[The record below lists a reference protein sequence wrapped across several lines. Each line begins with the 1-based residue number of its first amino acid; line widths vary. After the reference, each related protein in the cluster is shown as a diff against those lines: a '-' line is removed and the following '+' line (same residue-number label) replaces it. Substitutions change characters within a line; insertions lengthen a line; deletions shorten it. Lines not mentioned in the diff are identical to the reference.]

1 MYVFLQFK
9 NNFIENTLNILYNNV
24 IIFWEKNM
32 KEKKSK
38 ARINAVKNNFF
49 ALHLVWKMCPRMVV
63 HMACSKALYYFGWL
77 FYSAFFMRYVINALQ
92 AGETFQAIM
101 IFIGITV
108 AVFASMAFYN
118 SYILGSV
125 KPVTDTEVN
134 KKLYRKL
141 FKKSRNVELECFE
154 NSDFYDKYTLAM
166 KNADTRIIETVDQ
179 LFGLLFGFV
188 ASICAF
194 VFMFQVDTLSVTFI
208 LLPIIGNFYFRIL
221 NSRVDYQRNK
231 EMAPHNRRIDY
242 INRIM
247 YLKDYAKEIRLTN
260 IFNLL
265 KRQYTDA
272 ITGVADVTKK
282 FVLKSAFLHWFYVM
296 FTFTFIFEGL
306 LIYGAY
312 RTLVSNTM
320 TLPQLAVLTSMMVS
334 TTWILIGFTDSV
346 TASFKNGLFVDYLRT
361 FLEYE
366 EKIPEDYDGADP
378 GNTIESIDFRNVSF
392 AYKDLPVLTDLNM
405 KFEGK
410 KTYALVGHNGAGKST
425 IIKLLLRFYDP
436 TKGEILLNGRNIKE
450 YNLQKYRALFAT
462 AFQDNRMFSMSVADN
477 VTLGENIPAEQRDA
491 IVTDALKLSG
501 VYDKVMSLP
510 QGINTTLTR
519 EFDDKG
525 AVLSGG
531 EFQKIVVSRA
541 FARNCPIK
549 VFDEPSSALD
559 PIAEYQLFDNILKAC
574 HENTLLFI
582 SHRLSSVQNAD
593 HVFLLEHGQVK
604 EEGTHRELMNRKGLY
619 ADMYQKQAENYLAD
633 KAKQTEG
640 IWA

>member
-1 MYVFLQFK
+1 MELKKINSLK
-9 NNFIENTLNILYNNV
+9 NNFY
-24 IIFWEKNM
+24 
-32 KEKKSK
+32 
-38 ARINAVKNNFF
+38 
-49 ALHLVWKMCPRMVV
+49 ALSLVWKMCPRIIIFL
-63 HMACSKALYYFGWL
+63 ALSKLLYYFGWL

-92 AGETFQAIM
+92 NGETFSAIM
-101 IFIGITV
+101 IFIAITV
-108 AVFASMAFYN
+108 AIFATMALYN
-118 SYILGSV
+118 SFVLGYI
-125 KPVTDTEVN
+125 KPTSDTEVN
-134 KKLYRKL
+134 KKLYQML

-166 KNADTRIIETVDQ
+166 KNADTRIIETVDTF
-179 LFGLLFGFV
+179 FGLFFGFI
-188 ASICAF
+188 ASIFAF
-194 VFMFQVDTLSVTFI
+194 IFMFQVDKFSVAFI
-208 LLPIIGNFYFRIL
+208 FLPIIGNFYFRRL
-221 NSRVDYQRNK
+221 NSHIEYQRNK

-282 FVLKSAFLHWFYVM
+282 FVLKSAFFHWFYVM

-312 RTLVSNTM
+312 RTLVSETM
-320 TLPQLAVLTSMMVS
+320 TLAQLAVITSMMVS

-346 TASFKNGLFVDYLRT
+346 TASFKNGLFIDYLRT

-378 GNTIESIDFRNVSF
+378 GNEIESIEFRGVGF
-392 AYKDLPVLTDLNM
+392 AYKDIPVLKNLNM

-436 TKGEILLNGRNIKE
+436 TEGEILLNGRNIKE

-477 VTLGENIPAEQRDA
+477 VTLGENIPAEERDK
-491 IVTDALKLSG
+491 IVTEALQLSG
-501 VYDKVMSLP
+501 VYEKVMSLP
-510 QGINTTLTR
+510 QGLNTTLTR

-541 FARNCPIK
+541 FARRCPIK

-559 PIAEYQLFDNILKAC
+559 PIAEYKLFDNILKAC
-574 HENTLLFI
+574 KENTLLFI

-593 HVFLLEHGQVK
+593 HVFLLENGEVR
-604 EEGTHRELMNRKGLY
+604 EEGTHRELMAKHGLY
-619 ADMYQKQAENYLAD
+619 ADMYEKQAENYLAD
-633 KAKQTEG
+633 KTKQTEG

>member
-1 MYVFLQFK
+1 
-9 NNFIENTLNILYNNV
+9 
-24 IIFWEKNM
+24 M
-32 KEKKSK
+32 KEKKK
-38 ARINAVKNNFF
+38 NKGKKRISAVKNNVF
-49 ALHLVWKMCPRMVV
+49 ALKLLWKMCPRRVV
-63 HMACSKALYYFGWL
+63 HMALARLLYYFGWL

-92 AGETFQAIM
+92 TGETFRAIM
-101 IFIGITV
+101 IFIGITI

-118 SYILGSV
+118 SFIQGSV
-125 KPVTDTEVN
+125 KPTTDAEIN
-134 KKLYRKL
+134 KKLYQKL

-166 KNADTRIIETVDQ
+166 KNADTRLVETVDM
-179 LFGLLFGFV
+179 LFGLLFGFI

-194 VFMFQVDTLSVTFI
+194 IFMFQVDKLSVAFI
-208 LLPIIGNFYFRIL
+208 LLPIIGNFFFRIL
-221 NSRVDYQRNK
+221 NSRIDYKRNK

-242 INRIM
+242 LNRIM

-282 FVLKSAFLHWFYVM
+282 FVWKSAFLHWFYVM

-312 RTLVSNTM
+312 RTLVSETM

-366 EKIPEDYDGADP
+366 EKIPEDYDGDDP
-378 GNTIESIDFRNVSF
+378 GTEIESLEFRNVSF
-392 AYKDLPVLTDLNM
+392 AYKDDVVLSNLNM
-405 KFEGK
+405 KFDGG

-425 IIKLLLRFYDP
+425 LIKLLLRFYDP
-436 TKGEILLNGRNIKE
+436 TQGEILLNGRNIKE
-450 YNLQKYRALFAT
+450 YNLQKYRSLFAT

-477 VTLGENIPAEQRDA
+477 VTLGEDIPEDKRER
-491 IVTDALKLSG
+491 IVVDALKLSG
-501 VYDKVMSLP
+501 VYDKVMELP
-510 QGINTTLTR
+510 KGINTTLMR
-519 EFDDKG
+519 EFDDEG

-541 FARNCPIK
+541 FARQCPIK

-559 PIAEYQLFDNILKAC
+559 PIAEYKLFDNILKVC
-574 HENTLLFI
+574 RQNTLLFI

-593 HVFLLEHGQVK
+593 HVFLLENGQVR
-604 EEGTHRELMNRKGLY
+604 EEGTHRELMKKKGIY

-633 KAKQTEG
+633 KSKQKEG

>member
-1 MYVFLQFK
+1 
-9 NNFIENTLNILYNNV
+9 
-24 IIFWEKNM
+24 M
-32 KEKKSK
+32 KEKKFKS
-38 ARINAVKNNFF
+38 RINAVRNNFY
-49 ALHLVWKMCPRMVV
+49 ALGLVWRMCPGPVI
-63 HMACSKALYYFGWL
+63 HMAIARLLYYFGWL

-92 AGETFQAIM
+92 AGETFRAIM

-108 AVFASMAFYN
+108 GVFAAMALYN
-118 SYILGSV
+118 SFIQGYV
-125 KPVTDTEVN
+125 APVANASLN
-134 KKLYRKL
+134 KQLYQKL

-166 KNADTRIIETVDQ
+166 KNADTRLYETVDQ
-179 LFGLLFGFV
+179 LFGVLFGFV
-188 ASICAF
+188 ASIFAF
-194 VFMFQVDTLSVTFI
+194 IFMFQVDKLSVAFI
-208 LLPIIGNFYFRIL
+208 FLPIIGNFYFRRL
-221 NSRVDYQRNK
+221 NTHVDYERNK

-260 IFNLL
+260 IFKLL

-282 FVLKSAFLHWFYVM
+282 FVWKSAFLHWFYVM

-320 TLPQLAVLTSMMVS
+320 SLAQLAVITSMMVS

-378 GNTIESIDFRNVSF
+378 GRTIESIEFRNVGF
-392 AYKDLPVLTDLNM
+392 AYKDIPVLKNLNM

-436 TKGEILLNGRNIKE
+436 TEGEILLNGRNIKD

-477 VTLGENIPAEQRDA
+477 VTLGEDIPAEKREA
-491 IVTDALKLSG
+491 IVTEALKLSG

-519 EFDDKG
+519 EFDDSG

-541 FARNCPIK
+541 FARSCPVK

-574 HENTLLFI
+574 KENTLLFI

-593 HVFLLEHGQVK
+593 HVFLLENGEVR
-604 EEGTHRELMNRKGLY
+604 EEGTHRELIDRKGLY

-633 KAKQTEG
+633 KSKQKEG

>member
-1 MYVFLQFK
+1 
-9 NNFIENTLNILYNNV
+9 
-24 IIFWEKNM
+24 M
-32 KEKKSK
+32 KEKKFKS
-38 ARINAVKNNFF
+38 RINAVRNNFY
-49 ALHLVWKMCPRMVV
+49 ALGLVWRMCPGPVI
-63 HMACSKALYYFGWL
+63 HMAVARLLYYFGWL

-92 AGETFQAIM
+92 AGETFRAIM

-108 AVFASMAFYN
+108 GVFAAMALYN
-118 SYILGSV
+118 SFIQGYV
-125 KPVTDTEVN
+125 APVANASLN
-134 KKLYRKL
+134 KQLYQKL

-166 KNADTRIIETVDQ
+166 KNADTRLYETVDQ
-179 LFGLLFGFV
+179 LFGVLFGFV
-188 ASICAF
+188 ASIFAF
-194 VFMFQVDTLSVTFI
+194 IFMFQVDKLSVAFI
-208 LLPIIGNFYFRIL
+208 FLPIIGNFYFRRL
-221 NSRVDYQRNK
+221 NTHVDYERNK

-260 IFNLL
+260 IFKLL

-282 FVLKSAFLHWFYVM
+282 FVWKSAFLHWFYVM

-320 TLPQLAVLTSMMVS
+320 SLAQLAVITSMMVS

-378 GNTIESIDFRNVSF
+378 GRTIESIEFRNVGF
-392 AYKDLPVLTDLNM
+392 AYKDIPVLKNLNM

-436 TKGEILLNGRNIKE
+436 TEGEILLNGRNIKD

-477 VTLGENIPAEQRDA
+477 VTLGEDIPAEKREA
-491 IVTDALKLSG
+491 IVTEALKLSG

-541 FARNCPIK
+541 FARSCPVK

-574 HENTLLFI
+574 KENTLLFI

-593 HVFLLEHGQVK
+593 HVFLLENGEVR
-604 EEGTHRELMNRKGLY
+604 EEGTHRELIDRKGLY

-633 KAKQTEG
+633 KSKQKEG

>member
-1 MYVFLQFK
+1 
-9 NNFIENTLNILYNNV
+9 
-24 IIFWEKNM
+24 M
-32 KEKKSK
+32 KEKKK
-38 ARINAVKNNFF
+38 NEGKKRISAVKNNVF
-49 ALHLVWKMCPRMVV
+49 ALKLLWKMCPRRVV
-63 HMACSKALYYFGWL
+63 HMALARLLYYFGWL

-92 AGETFQAIM
+92 TGETFRAIM
-101 IFIGITV
+101 IFIGITI
-108 AVFASMAFYN
+108 AVFASMALYN
-118 SYILGSV
+118 SFIQGSV
-125 KPVTDTEVN
+125 KPTTDAEIN
-134 KKLYRKL
+134 KKLYQKL

-166 KNADTRIIETVDQ
+166 KNADTRLVETVDM
-179 LFGLLFGFV
+179 LFGLLFGFI

-194 VFMFQVDTLSVTFI
+194 IFMFQVDKLSVAFI
-208 LLPIIGNFYFRIL
+208 LLPIIGNFFFRIL
-221 NSRVDYQRNK
+221 NSRIDYKRNK

-282 FVLKSAFLHWFYVM
+282 FVWKSAFLHWFYVM

-312 RTLVSNTM
+312 RTLVSETM

-366 EKIPEDYDGADP
+366 EKIPEDYDGDDP
-378 GNTIESIDFRNVSF
+378 GTEIESLEFRNVSF
-392 AYKDLPVLTDLNM
+392 AYKDDVVLSNLNM
-405 KFEGK
+405 KFDGG

-425 IIKLLLRFYDP
+425 LIKLLLRFYDP
-436 TKGEILLNGRNIKE
+436 TQGEILLNGRNIKE
-450 YNLQKYRALFAT
+450 YNLQKYRSLFAT

-477 VTLGENIPAEQRDA
+477 VTLGEDIPEDKRER
-491 IVTDALKLSG
+491 IVVDALKLSG
-501 VYDKVMSLP
+501 VYDKVMELP
-510 QGINTTLTR
+510 KGINTTLTR
-519 EFDDKG
+519 EFDDEG

-541 FARNCPIK
+541 FARQCPIK

-559 PIAEYQLFDNILKAC
+559 PIAEYKLFDNILKVC
-574 HENTLLFI
+574 RQNTLLFI

-593 HVFLLEHGQVK
+593 HVFLLENGQVR
-604 EEGTHRELMNRKGLY
+604 EEGTHRELMKKKGIY

-633 KAKQTEG
+633 KSKQKEG

>member
-1 MYVFLQFK
+1 MAKKTKTKVHAVR
-9 NNFIENTLNILYNNV
+9 NNIYSL
-24 IIFWEKNM
+24 
-32 KEKKSK
+32 
-38 ARINAVKNNFF
+38 R
-49 ALHLVWKMCPRMVV
+49 LVWKMCPRRVV
-63 HMACSKALYYFGWL
+63 HMALARLLYYFGWL

-92 AGETFQAIM
+92 TGETFRAIM
-101 IFIGITV
+101 IFIGITI
-108 AVFASMAFYN
+108 AVFASMALYN
-118 SYILGSV
+118 SFIQGSV
-125 KPVTDTEVN
+125 KPATDAEIN
-134 KKLYRKL
+134 KKLYQKL

-166 KNADTRIIETVDQ
+166 KNADTRLVETVDM
-179 LFGLLFGFV
+179 LFGLLFGFI

-194 VFMFQVDTLSVTFI
+194 IFMFQVDRLSVAFI
-208 LLPIIGNFYFRIL
+208 LLPIIGNFFFRIL
-221 NSRVDYQRNK
+221 NSRIDYKRNK

-282 FVLKSAFLHWFYVM
+282 FVWKSAFLHWFYVM

-312 RTLVSNTM
+312 RTLVSETM

-366 EKIPEDYDGADP
+366 EKIPEDYDGDDP
-378 GNTIESIDFRNVSF
+378 GTEIESLEFRNVSF
-392 AYKDLPVLTDLNM
+392 AYKDDVVLSNLNM
-405 KFEGK
+405 KFNGG

-425 IIKLLLRFYDP
+425 LIKLLLRFYDP
-436 TKGEILLNGRNIKE
+436 TQGEILLNGRNIKE
-450 YNLQKYRALFAT
+450 YNLQKYRSLFAT

-477 VTLGENIPAEQRDA
+477 VTLGEDIPADQREQ
-491 IVTDALKLSG
+491 IVVDALKLSG

-510 QGINTTLTR
+510 NGIDTTLTR
-519 EFDDKG
+519 EFDDNG

-541 FARNCPIK
+541 FARQCPIK

-559 PIAEYQLFDNILKAC
+559 PIAEYKLFDNILKAC
-574 HENTLLFI
+574 RQNTLLFI

-593 HVFLLEHGQVK
+593 HVFLLENGQVR
-604 EEGTHRELMNRKGLY
+604 EEGTHRELMKKKGIY

-633 KAKQTEG
+633 KSKQKEG

>member
-1 MYVFLQFK
+1 MAKKTKTKVHAVR
-9 NNFIENTLNILYNNV
+9 NNIY
-24 IIFWEKNM
+24 
-32 KEKKSK
+32 
-38 ARINAVKNNFF
+38 
-49 ALHLVWKMCPRMVV
+49 ALRLVWKMCPRRVV
-63 HMACSKALYYFGWL
+63 HMALARLLYYFGWL

-92 AGETFQAIM
+92 TGETFRAIM
-101 IFIGITV
+101 IFIGITI
-108 AVFASMAFYN
+108 AVFASMALYN
-118 SYILGSV
+118 SFIQGSV
-125 KPVTDTEVN
+125 KPATDAEIN
-134 KKLYRKL
+134 KKLYQKL

-166 KNADTRIIETVDQ
+166 KNADTRLVETVDM
-179 LFGLLFGFV
+179 LFGLLFGFI

-194 VFMFQVDTLSVTFI
+194 IFMFQVDRLSVAFI
-208 LLPIIGNFYFRIL
+208 LLPIIGNFFFRIL
-221 NSRVDYQRNK
+221 NSRIDYKRNK

-282 FVLKSAFLHWFYVM
+282 FVWKSAFLHWFYVM

-312 RTLVSNTM
+312 RTLVSETM

-366 EKIPEDYDGADP
+366 EKIPEDYDGDDP
-378 GNTIESIDFRNVSF
+378 GTEIESLEFRNVSF
-392 AYKDLPVLTDLNM
+392 AYKDDVVLSNLNM
-405 KFEGK
+405 KFNGG

-425 IIKLLLRFYDP
+425 LIKLLLRFYDP
-436 TKGEILLNGRNIKE
+436 TQGEILLNGRNIKE
-450 YNLQKYRALFAT
+450 YNLQKYRSLFAT

-477 VTLGENIPAEQRDA
+477 VTLGEDIPADQREQ
-491 IVTDALKLSG
+491 IVVDALKLSG

-510 QGINTTLTR
+510 NGIDTTLTR
-519 EFDDKG
+519 EFDDNG

-541 FARNCPIK
+541 FARQCPIK

-559 PIAEYQLFDNILKAC
+559 PIAEYKLFDNILKAC
-574 HENTLLFI
+574 RQNTLLFI

-593 HVFLLEHGQVK
+593 HVFLLENGQVR
-604 EEGTHRELMNRKGLY
+604 EEGTHRELMKKKGIY

-633 KAKQTEG
+633 KSKQKEG

>member
-1 MYVFLQFK
+1 
-9 NNFIENTLNILYNNV
+9 
-24 IIFWEKNM
+24 
-32 KEKKSK
+32 
-38 ARINAVKNNFF
+38 
-49 ALHLVWKMCPRMVV
+49 
-63 HMACSKALYYFGWL
+63 
-77 FYSAFFMRYVINALQ
+77 MRYVINALQ
-92 AGETFQAIM
+92 SGETFQAIM

-125 KPVTDTEVN
+125 KPVTDAEIN
-134 KKLYRKL
+134 KKLYQKL

-166 KNADTRIIETVDQ
+166 KNADTRLIETVDQ

-194 VFMFQVDTLSVTFI
+194 VFMFQVDSLSVFFI

-247 YLKDYAKEIRLTN
+247 YLKDYAKEIRLTK

-320 TLPQLAVLTSMMVS
+320 TLSQLAVLTSMMVS

-361 FLEYE
+361 FLEYK

-378 GNTIESIDFRNVSF
+378 GTTINSIEFRGVGF
-392 AYKDLPVLTDLNM
+392 AYKDIPVLKNLNM
-405 KFEGK
+405 KFEGG

-436 TKGEILLNGRNIKE
+436 TEGEILLNGRNIKE

-477 VTLGENIPAEQRDA
+477 VTLGEDIKAEDREQ
-491 IVTDALKLSG
+491 IVTEALKLSG

-519 EFDDKG
+519 EFDDNG

-531 EFQKIVVSRA
+531 EFQKIVVSRT
-541 FARNCPIK
+541 FARRCPIK

-574 HENTLLFI
+574 RKNTLLFI

-593 HVFLLEHGQVK
+593 HVFLLEQGEVR
-604 EEGTHRELMNRKGLY
+604 EEGTHRELMDRKGLY

-633 KAKQTEG
+633 KSKQKEG

>member
-1 MYVFLQFK
+1 
-9 NNFIENTLNILYNNV
+9 
-24 IIFWEKNM
+24 
-32 KEKKSK
+32 
-38 ARINAVKNNFF
+38 
-49 ALHLVWKMCPRMVV
+49 MCPVPV
-63 HMACSKALYYFGWL
+63 IHMALARLLYYFGWL

-92 AGETFQAIM
+92 SGETFQAIM

-108 AVFASMAFYN
+108 GVFATMALYN
-118 SYILGSV
+118 SFIQGYV
-125 KPVTDTEVN
+125 APVANASLN
-134 KKLYRKL
+134 KQLYQKL

-166 KNADTRIIETVDQ
+166 KNADTRLYETVDQ
-179 LFGLLFGFV
+179 LFGVLFGFF
-188 ASICAF
+188 ASIFAF
-194 VFMFQVDTLSVTFI
+194 IFMFQVDHLSVAFI
-208 LLPIIGNFYFRIL
+208 LLPIIGNFYFRRL
-221 NSRVDYQRNK
+221 NSHVDYERNK
-231 EMAPHNRRIDY
+231 DMAPHNRRIDY

-282 FVLKSAFLHWFYVM
+282 FVLKSVCLHWFYVM

-320 TLPQLAVLTSMMVS
+320 TLPQLAVITSMMVS

-378 GNTIESIDFRNVSF
+378 GTKIDSIEFRGVYF
-392 AYKDLPVLTDLNM
+392 AYKDIPVLSNLNM
-405 KFEGK
+405 KFDGG

-436 TKGEILLNGRNIKE
+436 TQGEILLNGRNIKD

-477 VTLGENIPAEQRDA
+477 VTLGEDIAPEEREK
-491 IVTDALKLSG
+491 IVTEALQLSG

-519 EFDDKG
+519 EFDDNG

-541 FARNCPIK
+541 FARRCPIK

-559 PIAEYQLFDNILKAC
+559 PIAEYKLFDNILKAC
-574 HENTLLFI
+574 QENTLLFI

-593 HVFLLEHGQVK
+593 HVFLLEQGQVK
-604 EEGTHRELMNRKGLY
+604 EEGTHRELMDRHGLY

-633 KAKQTEG
+633 KTKQKEG

>member
-1 MYVFLQFK
+1 
-9 NNFIENTLNILYNNV
+9 
-24 IIFWEKNM
+24 M
-32 KEKKSK
+32 KEKKK
-38 ARINAVKNNFF
+38 NKGKKRISAVKNNVF
-49 ALHLVWKMCPRMVV
+49 ALKLLWKMCPRRVV
-63 HMACSKALYYFGWL
+63 HMALARLLYYFGWL

-92 AGETFQAIM
+92 TGETFRAIM
-101 IFIGITV
+101 IFIGITI

-118 SYILGSV
+118 SFIQGSV
-125 KPVTDTEVN
+125 KPTTDAEIN
-134 KKLYRKL
+134 KKLYQKL

-166 KNADTRIIETVDQ
+166 KNADTRLVETVDM
-179 LFGLLFGFV
+179 LFGLLFGFI

-194 VFMFQVDTLSVTFI
+194 IFMFQVDRLSVAFI
-208 LLPIIGNFYFRIL
+208 LLPIIGNFFFRIL
-221 NSRVDYQRNK
+221 NSRIDYKRNK

-282 FVLKSAFLHWFYVM
+282 FVWKSAFLHWFYVM

-312 RTLVSNTM
+312 RTLVSETM

-366 EKIPEDYDGADP
+366 EKIPEDYDGDDP
-378 GNTIESIDFRNVSF
+378 GTEIESLEFRNVSF
-392 AYKDLPVLTDLNM
+392 AYKDDVVLSNLNM
-405 KFEGK
+405 KFNGG

-425 IIKLLLRFYDP
+425 LIKLLLRFYDP
-436 TKGEILLNGRNIKE
+436 TQGEILLNGRNIKE
-450 YNLQKYRALFAT
+450 YNLQKYRSLFAT

-477 VTLGENIPAEQRDA
+477 VMLGEDIPEDKRER
-491 IVTDALKLSG
+491 IVVDALKLSG
-501 VYDKVMSLP
+501 VYDKVMELP
-510 QGINTTLTR
+510 KGINTTLTR
-519 EFDDKG
+519 EFDDEG

-541 FARNCPIK
+541 FARQCPIK

-559 PIAEYQLFDNILKAC
+559 PIAEYKLFDNILKVC
-574 HENTLLFI
+574 RQNTLLFI

-593 HVFLLEHGQVK
+593 HVFLLENGQVR
-604 EEGTHRELMNRKGLY
+604 EEGTHRELMKKKGIY

-633 KAKQTEG
+633 KSKQKEG

>member
-1 MYVFLQFK
+1 MA
-9 NNFIENTLNILYNNV
+9 
-24 IIFWEKNM
+24 
-32 KEKKSK
+32 EKKLKSK
-38 ARINAVKNNFF
+38 INAVRNNFY
-49 ALHLVWKMCPRMVV
+49 ALRLVWKMCPVPV
-63 HMACSKALYYFGWL
+63 IHLAVGKLLYYFGWL

-92 AGETFQAIM
+92 NGETFRAIM
-101 IFIGITV
+101 FFIIITV
-108 AVFASMAFYN
+108 GVFASIALYN
-118 SYILGSV
+118 SFILGYIS
-125 KPVTDTEVN
+125 PVADATLN
-134 KKLYRKL
+134 KKLYQKL

-166 KNADTRIIETVDQ
+166 KNADKQLLGTVDQ
-179 LFGLLFGFV
+179 LFGVFFGFI

-194 VFMFQVDTLSVTFI
+194 IFMFQVDRLSVIFI
-208 LLPIIGNFYFRIL
+208 FLPIIGNFYFRRL
-221 NSRVDYQRNK
+221 NTHVDYQRNK

-312 RTLVSNTM
+312 RTLVSYTM

-366 EKIPEDYDGADP
+366 EKIPEDYDGTDP
-378 GNTIESIDFRNVSF
+378 GTTIDSIEFRNLSF
-392 AYKDLPVLTDLNM
+392 AYKDVTVLTNLNM

-436 TKGEILLNGRNIKE
+436 TEGDILLNGRNIKE

-477 VTLGENIPAEQRDA
+477 VTLGENIPESEKEAV
-491 IVTDALKLSG
+491 VTEALKLSG

-519 EFDDKG
+519 EFDDNG

-541 FARNCPIK
+541 FARRCPIK

-559 PIAEYQLFDNILKAC
+559 PIAEYQLFDNILKSC
-574 HENTLLFI
+574 KENTLLFI

-604 EEGTHRELMNRKGLY
+604 EEGTHRELMAMQGLY
-619 ADMYQKQAENYLAD
+619 ADMYQKQAENYLTD
-633 KAKQTEG
+633 NTKQTDG
-640 IWA
+640 IWS

>member
-1 MYVFLQFK
+1 
-9 NNFIENTLNILYNNV
+9 
-24 IIFWEKNM
+24 M

-38 ARINAVKNNFF
+38 GRINAVRNNFF
-49 ALHLVWKMCPRMVV
+49 ALRLVWEMCPRQVV
-63 HMACSKALYYFGWL
+63 HRAISRFLYYVGWL

-92 AGETFQAIM
+92 EGKPFKAIM
-101 IFIGITV
+101 IFVAITV
-108 AVFASMAFYN
+108 GVFAGMALYN
-118 SYILGSV
+118 SYILGV
-125 KPVTDTEVN
+125 IAPIADAEIN
-134 KKLYRKL
+134 KKLYQKL

-154 NSDFYDKYTLAM
+154 NADFYDKYTLAM
-166 KNADTRIIETVDQ
+166 KNADTRLTETVDTF
-179 LFGLLFGFV
+179 FGTVFGFI

-194 VFMFQVDTLSVTFI
+194 IFMYKVDKLSVFFL
-208 LLPIIGNFYFRIL
+208 LLPVIGNFYFRRL
-221 NSRVDYQRNK
+221 NSHVDYERNK

-260 IFNLL
+260 IFHLL
-265 KRQYTDA
+265 KHQYTDA

-282 FVLKSAFLHWFYVM
+282 FVFKSAFLHWFYVM

-312 RTLVSNTM
+312 RTLVSETM
-320 TLPQLAVLTSMMVS
+320 QLPQLAVLTSMMVS

-346 TASFKNGLFVDYLRT
+346 TASFKNGLFVEYLRT
-361 FLEYE
+361 FLEYK

-378 GNTIESIDFRNVSF
+378 GNQIESIEFRQVSF
-392 AYKDLPVLTDLNM
+392 AYKDISVLTNLNM
-405 KFEGK
+405 KFEGG

-436 TKGEILLNGRNIKE
+436 TEGEILLNGRNIKE

-462 AFQDNRMFSMSVADN
+462 AFQDSRMFSMTVADN
-477 VTLGENIPAEQRDA
+477 VTLGEEIEAAKKEE
-491 IVTDALKLSG
+491 IITEALKLSG
-501 VYDKVMSLP
+501 VYDKVSSLP
-510 QGINTTLTR
+510 KGEATTLTR
-519 EFDDKG
+519 EFDDEG

-531 EFQKIVVSRA
+531 EFQKISVARA
-541 FARNCPIK
+541 FARQCPVK

-574 HENTLLFI
+574 RDKTLLFI

-593 HVFLLEHGQVK
+593 HVFLLEHGQVR
-604 EEGTHRELMNRKGLY
+604 EEGTHLELMKKQGLY

-633 KAKQTEG
+633 KSKQKEG

>member
-1 MYVFLQFK
+1 
-9 NNFIENTLNILYNNV
+9 
-24 IIFWEKNM
+24 M
-32 KEKKSK
+32 KEKKLKS
-38 ARINAVKNNFF
+38 RIRAVQNNFF
-49 ALHLVWKMCPRMVV
+49 ALRLVWKMCPGPVV
-63 HMACSKALYYFGWL
+63 HMAIARLLYYFGWL

-92 AGETFQAIM
+92 TGETFKAIM

-108 AVFASMAFYN
+108 AVFASMALYN
-118 SYILGSV
+118 SFIQGYVAPLANASL
-125 KPVTDTEVN
+125 N
-134 KKLYRKL
+134 KQLYQKL
-141 FKKSRNVELECFE
+141 FKKARNVELECFE

-166 KNADTRIIETVDQ
+166 KNADTNLYNTVDQ

-194 VFMFQVDTLSVTFI
+194 IFMFKVDSFSVAFI

-221 NSRVDYQRNK
+221 NSRIDYQRNK

-265 KRQYTDA
+265 KRQYTEA

-378 GNTIESIDFRNVSF
+378 GKTIDSIEFRNVSF
-392 AYKDLPVLTDLNM
+392 AYKDAPVLSNLNM
-405 KFEGK
+405 KFEGG

-436 TKGEILLNGRNIKE
+436 PQGEILLNSHNIKE

-477 VTLGENIPAEQRDA
+477 VTLGEDIPAEKREA
-491 IVTDALKLSG
+491 IVTEALKLSG
-501 VYDKVMSLP
+501 VYEKVMSLP

-519 EFDDKG
+519 EFDDQG

-541 FARNCPIK
+541 FARRCPVK

-574 HENTLLFI
+574 KENTLLFI

-604 EEGTHRELMNRKGLY
+604 EEGSHRELMDRHGLY

-633 KAKQTEG
+633 KSKQKEG

>member
-1 MYVFLQFK
+1 MASKKINSIK
-9 NNFIENTLNILYNNV
+9 NNFY
-24 IIFWEKNM
+24 
-32 KEKKSK
+32 
-38 ARINAVKNNFF
+38 
-49 ALHLVWKMCPRMVV
+49 ALSLVWKMCPIPVI
-63 HMACSKALYYFGWL
+63 HMALSRLLYYFGWL

-92 AGETFQAIM
+92 SGESFQAIM

-108 AVFASMAFYN
+108 AVFASMALYN
-118 SYILGSV
+118 SYIQGYV
-125 KPVTDTEVN
+125 APVANASLN
-134 KKLYRKL
+134 KQLYQKL
-141 FKKSRNVELECFE
+141 FKKARNVELECFE

-166 KNADTRIIETVDQ
+166 KNADTNLYNTVDQ
-179 LFGLLFGFV
+179 LFGVLFGFV

-194 VFMFQVDTLSVTFI
+194 VFMFKVDKLSVTFI

-221 NSRVDYQRNK
+221 NSRIDYKRNK
-231 EMAPHNRRIDY
+231 EMAPQNRRIDY

-247 YLKDYAKEIRLTN
+247 YLKDYAKEIRLTK

-320 TLPQLAVLTSMMVS
+320 NLPQLAVLTSMMVS

-346 TASFKNGLFVDYLRT
+346 TNSIKNGLFVDYLRT

-378 GNTIESIDFRNVSF
+378 GDKIESLEFRNVSF
-392 AYKDLPVLTDLNM
+392 AYKDTPVLSGLNM
-405 KFEGK
+405 KFQGG

-436 TKGEILLNGRNIKE
+436 TEGEIFLNGRNIKE

-477 VTLGENIPAEQRDA
+477 VTLGEDLTAEDQKE
-491 IVTDALKLSG
+491 IVTEALQLSG
-501 VYDKVMSLP
+501 VYDKIMSLP
-510 QGINTTLTR
+510 QGMNTTLTR
-519 EFDDKG
+519 EFDDEG

-531 EFQKIVVSRA
+531 EFQKIVVARA
-541 FARNCPIK
+541 FARRCPIK

-559 PIAEYQLFDNILKAC
+559 PIAEYKLFDNILKAC
-574 HENTLLFI
+574 KENTLLFI

-593 HVFLLEHGQVK
+593 HVFLLEQGQVR
-604 EEGTHRELMNRKGLY
+604 EEGSHRELMKLGGLY

-633 KAKQTEG
+633 KSKQTEG